1 MKKIH
6 DIALECTTLFTS
18 IIKRLR
24 PPALDHLGL
33 IDAVDSLIDH
43 WSIANPQVEVIKHFP
58 VHSIE
63 LTENVSIVVYR
74 AVQEC
79 LTNIVKHSS
88 ATRVVIE
95 ISSNKKSLNL
105 TIENN
110 NSKNSSEKNQKNFS
124 NSSGFGILGLR
135 ERVESINGRI
145 FIKSDKNNYI
155 LSVQIPISQ
164 L

>member
-1 MKKIH
+1 LSEK
-6 DIALECTTLFTS
+6 
-18 IIKRLR
+18 
-24 PPALDHLGL
+24 
-33 IDAVDSLIDH
+33 
-43 WSIANPQVEVIKHFP
+43 
-58 VHSIE
+58 
-63 LTENVSIVVYR
+63 VSIVVYR

-105 TIENN
+105 TIKNN

>member
-1 MKKIH
+1 MYDSVH
-6 DIALECTTLFTS
+6 A

-33 IDAVDSLIDH
+33 IDAVDSLIDQ
-43 WSIANPQVEVIKHFP
+43 WSIANPQVEVIKNFP
-58 VHSIE
+58 IHIIE
-63 LTENVSIVVYR
+63 LSEKVSIVVYR

-105 TIENN
+105 TIKNN